1 MKYSETIA
9 STCRYGDVAERIFG
23 EAEILWEHSE
33 DDWSGNANLFA
44 KMPDGQFC
52 HYEWTYGSCCGCD
65 DWEDRGLSDDAVE
78 AEMRRSAAWLK
89 DLETAR
95 RYLRLEGEFAQVSSP
110 SAQSPVAGGMAGMM
124 RQLSGE
130 VGTDFLAMR
139 DAFETWCNASLGVST
154 G

>member
-1 MKYSETIA
+1 MRYSETVA
-9 STCRYGDVAERIFG
+9 SQCRYGDVAERIFG

-33 DDWSGNANLFA
+33 ADYSGNANLFA

-52 HYEWTYGSCCGCD
+52 HYEWTYGSCLGCD
-65 DWEDRGLSDDAVE
+65 EWEDRGLDDDAIE
-78 AEMRRSAAWLK
+78 AEMRKTAAWLK
-89 DLETAR
+89 DLETAK

-110 SAQSPVAGGMAGMM
+110 SAQSPTAGGIAGMI

-130 VGTDFLAMR
+130 VGQDFLAMR
-139 DAFETWCNASLGVST
+139 DAFEVWCSSSGAST